1 MDSTGTPFGDYL
13 LFEEL
18 GRGGFGIVFRAQRRS
33 SSEFVALKQ
42 MRAWEHSTLEERRAF
57 IAGAEIA
64 VRLEHPGI
72 ARVLDIGQVGNC
84 PYFTMDL
91 HATDMHRVLDQG
103 QPSQAR
109 AARWMKQVANAIHHA
124 HTREVLHQDLKPAN
138 ILLDDSGAPWVS
150 DFGSAKRLSK
160 DGQCLESGSRLI
172 GLYMAPEQASGE
184 PQDLTR
190 RADIYSLGVILYELL
205 SGQVPYERL
214 AFADWI
220 GELVSSSPVPS
231 PRELEPRLNRELE
244 LICLK
249 CLEKDPNHR
258 YQSAAQLAE
267 DLDFVLHGWRT
278 RHARPESS
286 LSRVFTWTRRHPL
299 QSAMLAFVTLL
310 GAALTVTAVSLD
322 ESEKEQEQSALETNA
337 FIANSQAG
345 ALLSQLREF
354 ADRTERC
361 AQRSVTR
368 ALLRAGEV
376 REDASALEICARGF
390 HAVYLSDQD
399 GKLLAQFPM
408 PISVLGRNY
417 EFRGYFRC
425 SRELAKQG
433 VAGAC
438 LGPAYL
444 AESNGQLQ
452 IAFAAPVYGTD
463 GEWIGS
469 LVTGLE
475 VNSAIGQVKMQ
486 DAPGSGRIVALL
498 GPRDRD
504 RSTPEPRRAS
514 FDFIAHPRLSHGQE
528 VPLHEPSPAAL
539 ERAFGLGVTPGEQ
552 FSLRWA
558 PPLLVPN
565 YRDPLLEP
573 ARTSLA
579 AFAPVGRTGYV
590 VVVETSH
597 DAVRRDGRAL
607 AKKLAWRVGAPLGIG
622 LCLLAYALFST
633 VRRKRSLERPRPS
646 GHRAPP
652 TAVGE
657 CAIGEP
663 KIDLATRN

>member
-1 MDSTGTPFGDYL
+1 MESTGTPFGDYL
-13 LFEEL
+13 LFDEL
-18 GRGGFGIVFRAQRRS
+18 GRGGFGIVFRAQRRGS
-33 SSEFVALKQ
+33 TEFVALKQ
-42 MRAWEHSTLEERRAF
+42 MRAWEHSTREERRAF
-57 IAGAEIA
+57 LTGAEIA
-64 VRLEHPGI
+64 AKLEHPGI
-72 ARVLDIGQVGNC
+72 ARVLEVGQVGNC
-84 PYFTMDL
+84 PYFTMELHGTDL
-91 HATDMHRVLDQG
+91 QRVLDHG
-103 QPSQAR
+103 QPSQAQ
-109 AARWMKQVANAIHHA
+109 AARWMQQVATAIHHA
-124 HTREVLHQDLKPAN
+124 HTREVLHCDLKPAN
-138 ILLDDSGAPWVS
+138 ILLDASGAARVT

-172 GLYMAPEQASGE
+172 GPYMAPEQASGE
-184 PQDLTR
+184 GRDLTR
-190 RADIYSLGVILYELL
+190 RADIYSLGVILYETLT
-205 SGQVPYERL
+205 GQVPYERL
-214 AFADWI
+214 VFADWI
-220 GELVSSSPVPS
+220 HELVSSDPVPS
-231 PRELEPRLNRELE
+231 PRGLEPLLNRELE

-249 CLEKDPNHR
+249 CLEKDANRR
-258 YQSAAQLAE
+258 YESAAQLVE

-278 RHARPESS
+278 RHARPK
-286 LSRVFTWTRRHPL
+286 LWRSRMFTWARSHPL
-299 QSAMLAFVTLL
+299 QSAMLAGV
-310 GAALTVTAVSLD
+310 ALFGVALAITAVSLL
-322 ESEKEQEQSALETNA
+322 ESDREQEQSALETNA

-361 AQRSVTR
+361 AKRPSTR
-368 ALLRAGEV
+368 ALLQAGEI
-376 REDASALEICARGF
+376 REDGSALDSCVRGF
-390 HAVYLSDQD
+390 HAVYAADAN
-399 GKLLAQFPM
+399 GKLLSQFPL

-425 SRELAKQG
+425 SRELALQG
-433 VAGAC
+433 MPDAC
-438 LGPAYL
+438 LGPAYR

-452 IAFAAPVYGTD
+452 IAFAAPVYGTN

-469 LVTGLE
+469 LISGLE
-475 VNSAIGQVKMQ
+475 VDSAIGQVKMQ

-514 FDFIAHPRLSHGQE
+514 FDFIVHPRLSHGQE

-539 ERAFGLGVTPGEQ
+539 DRAFGLAVTPGEQ

-565 YRDPLLEP
+565 YHDPLLEP

-607 AKKLAWRVGAPLGIG
+607 AKKLAWRAGAPLGIG
-622 LCLLAYALFST
+622 LCLLAFALFST
-633 VRRKRSLERPRPS
+633 VRRKRSLEAPRRREP
-646 GHRAPP
+646 RT
-652 TAVGE
+652 TAQ
-657 CAIGEP
+657 
-663 KIDLATRN
+663 ATS